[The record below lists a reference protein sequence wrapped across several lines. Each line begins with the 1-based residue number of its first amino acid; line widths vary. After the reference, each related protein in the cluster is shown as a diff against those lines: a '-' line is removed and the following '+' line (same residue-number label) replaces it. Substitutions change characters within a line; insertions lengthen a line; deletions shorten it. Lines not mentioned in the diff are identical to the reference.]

1 MGVEIE
7 RKFLVLNSDWRRAA
21 GSPTRLRQGY
31 LSQAGGVTVRV
42 RCAGDLAFLT
52 VKGPR
57 DGLVRPEFE
66 YPIPVRDAERML
78 ARLAQSPPLQK
89 VRHPVTVGGL
99 TWEVDVFEGPHQ
111 GLVLAEIEL
120 EHPSQDIDV
129 PAWIGE
135 EVTADRR
142 YRGSVL
148 ARSGFVPRRDRDR
161 SDPAVLMDA
170 ASPA

>member
-7 RKFLVLNSDWRRAA
+7 RKFLVLTNDWRGAA
-21 GSPTRLRQGY
+21 GPATRLRQGY
-31 LSQAGGVTVRV
+31 LSQAGGVTARV
-42 RCAGDLAFLT
+42 RCAGDDAFLT

-57 DGLVRPEFE
+57 DGLARPEFE

-78 ARLAQSPPLQK
+78 SRLAQSAPLLK
-89 VRHPVTVGGL
+89 VRYPVTVRGL

-120 EHPSQDIDV
+120 EHPSQEIDI

-142 YRGSVL
+142 YRGSAL
-148 ARSGFVPRRDRDR
+148 ARSGFVPQRDRDR
-161 SDPAVLMDA
+161 SDAAVLIEA